1 MFCNINHDKKIP
13 PKGYSILV
21 DGGILTL
28 PCISLIFS
36 YIHIFK
42 NPGEG
47 MVEELC
53 HGFRL
58 RFVKYLLKY
67 YHSLLLRML
76 SEVYKTL
83 VLVYV

>member
-1 MFCNINHDKKIP
+1 MVD
-13 PKGYSILV
+13 GSILV
-21 DGGILTL
+21 DGGILAL
-28 PCISLIFS
+28 PCIRLIFS
-36 YIHIFK
+36 YIHIVK
-42 NPGEG
+42 NPGEAI
-47 MVEELC
+47 VEELC

-58 RFVKYLLKY
+58 TAVKYLLKY